1 MFIVDPDAGDEDV
14 VKLSEGVQKIITGQG
29 GSSTK
34 TEMMGKRQLAYEINH
49 KKDGTY
55 VLLEVEGSGA
65 EIAEVERRMRVN
77 DQILRYMTV
86 RVDEMRRRAE
96 KLKARRARK
105 AEKQPSNG
113 KAKAVE
119 TDTDTDD
126 DESAGILWGDAFAAG
141 GDVVDSV
148 SLRQRWMGLPDHVP
162 DPWNGFFAAL
172 RYDNRSNRLVA
183 GADLFGLFP
192 VYYWTSAD
200 VVLIGEVR
208 DAETARIAAGS
219 P

>member
-14 VKLSEGVQKIITGQG
+14 IKLSEGVQKIITGQG
-29 GSSTK
+29 GSITK

-86 RVDEMRRRAE
+86 RVDEMRRRAD

-105 AEKQPSNG
+105 AESNR
-113 KAKAVE
+113 AMA
-119 TDTDTDD
+119 
-126 DESAGILWGDAFAAG
+126 
-141 GDVVDSV
+141 
-148 SLRQRWMGLPDHVP
+148 RQRLSQRLTTRTMT
-162 DPWNGFFAAL
+162 
-172 RYDNRSNRLVA
+172 NRL
-183 GADLFGLFP
+183 P
-192 VYYWTSAD
+192 S
-200 VVLIGEVR
+200 R
-208 DAETARIAAGS
+208 
-219 P
+219 